1 MLRSAMHEARR
12 SKHGHGVR
20 CTRNKARET
29 RYSRFDIS
37 ISNLELLI
45 SSHGLRAS
53 NLAPRIKGEEEMR
66 QVKLGLWGPVVS
78 EVCFGSLAISPLQG
92 RVTEAEGASVLAYAL
107 DQGVNWIDT
116 AEIYDNYAQIA
127 VALKGHP
134 DVRIIS
140 KAYSVTAVEM
150 RQSLE
155 KARTAL
161 NRETLDFFLLHEQ
174 ESALTLKG
182 HSEAWEE
189 LLRAKERGIVR
200 WIGISTHAVAGV
212 RAGALQP
219 GLDVIHPILNYQG
232 LGIIDGNLPDMLEAI
247 SFASGLG
254 IGIYAM
260 KIFGGGH
267 LAHDPE
273 KAVDFVR
280 RVPSVQAMALGMS
293 SREEVDY
300 NLLLLSGQ
308 DIPTSLRD
316 KVRHRERKLYV
327 ADWCQGCG
335 RCLEA
340 CPQGALQLSE
350 MVAVVDTE
358 ACVLCGYC
366 GRACPHFCLKI
377 V

>member
-1 MLRSAMHEARR
+1 
-12 SKHGHGVR
+12 
-20 CTRNKARET
+20 
-29 RYSRFDIS
+29 
-37 ISNLELLI
+37 
-45 SSHGLRAS
+45 
-53 NLAPRIKGEEEMR
+53 
-66 QVKLGLWGPVVS
+66 
-78 EVCFGSLAISPLQG
+78 
-92 RVTEAEGASVLAYAL
+92 VTEAEGASVLRYAL
-107 DQGVNWIDT
+107 EQGVNWIDT
-116 AEIYDNYAQIA
+116 AEIYDNYSQIA
-127 VALKGHP
+127 EAIKGYP
-134 DVRIIS
+134 NVRIVS
-140 KAYSVTAVEM
+140 KAYSVTAMEM

-161 NRETLDFFLLHEQ
+161 NRDTLDFFLLHEQ

-189 LLRAKERGIVR
+189 LRRAKERGIVR

-219 GLDVIHPILNYQG
+219 GLDMIHPILNYQG
-232 LGIIDGNLPDMLEAI
+232 LGIIDGTLPDMLEAI
-247 SFASGLG
+247 SFAAELG

-267 LAHDPE
+267 LTHDPQ

-280 RVPSVQAMALGMS
+280 NIRGVQAMALGMS

-300 NLLLLSGQ
+300 NLLLLAGKE
-308 DIPTSLRD
+308 IPAALRD
-316 KVRHRERKLYV
+316 KVRHRQRKLYI

-340 CPQGALQLSE
+340 CPQGALQLSDG
-350 MVAVVDTE
+350 VAVVDAE
-358 ACVLCGYC
+358 KCVLCGYC
-366 GRACPHFCLKI
+366 GRVCPHFCLKI

>member
-1 MLRSAMHEARR
+1 
-12 SKHGHGVR
+12 V
-20 CTRNKARET
+20 
-29 RYSRFDIS
+29 Y
-37 ISNLELLI
+37 
-45 SSHGLRAS
+45 RAINRTS
-53 NLAPRIKGEEEMR
+53 LVPRTKGDYEMR

-92 RVTEAEGASVLAYAL
+92 RVTEEEGAAVLEYAL
-107 DQGVNWIDT
+107 QQGVNWIDT

-127 VALKGHP
+127 AATKNHP
-134 DVRIIS
+134 SVRIIS
-140 KAYSVTAVEM
+140 KAYSVTALEM

-182 HSEAWEE
+182 HWEAWEE
-189 LLRAKERGIVR
+189 LRRAKERGIVR

-232 LGIIDGNLPDMLEAI
+232 LGIIDGTLHDMLEAI
-247 SFASGLG
+247 SFASELG

-267 LAHDPE
+267 LTQYPE

-280 RVPSVQAMALGMS
+280 SVPGVQAMALGMS
-293 SREEVDY
+293 SRDEVDY

-308 DIPTSLRD
+308 AIPTSLRD
-316 KVRHRERKLYV
+316 KVKHRVRKLYI

-335 RCLEA
+335 RCLDA
-340 CPQGALQLSE
+340 CPQGALRLNE
-350 MVAVVDTE
+350 TVAMVDPE

-366 GRACPHFCLKI
+366 GRVCPHFCLKI

>member
-1 MLRSAMHEARR
+1 MQQ
-12 SKHGHGVR
+12 
-20 CTRNKARET
+20 
-29 RYSRFDIS
+29 I
-37 ISNLELLI
+37 
-45 SSHGLRAS
+45 
-53 NLAPRIKGEEEMR
+53 
-66 QVKLGLWGPVVS
+66 KLGLWGPAVS

-92 RVTEAEGASVLAYAL
+92 RVTGAEGTLVLRYAL
-107 DQGVNWIDT
+107 EQGVNWIDT

-127 VALKGHP
+127 EAIRDHP
-134 DVRIIS
+134 DVRIVS
-140 KAYSVTAVEM
+140 KAYSVTALEM

-189 LLRAKERGIVR
+189 LRRAKEKGIVR

-232 LGIIDGNLPDMLEAI
+232 LGIIDGTLRDMLDAI
-247 SFASGLG
+247 SFAAELG

-260 KIFGGGH
+260 KVFGGGH
-267 LAHDPE
+267 LAHDPA
-273 KAVDFVR
+273 KAVGFVR
-280 RVPSVQAMALGMS
+280 SVSGVQAMALGMS

-300 NLLLLSGQ
+300 NLLLLSGK

-316 KVRHRERKLYV
+316 KVRHRDRKLYI

-340 CPQGALQLSE
+340 CPQGALDIVGK
-350 MVAVVDTE
+350 MAVVNAG

-366 GRACPHFCLKI
+366 GRVCPHFCLKI

>member
-1 MLRSAMHEARR
+1 
-12 SKHGHGVR
+12 
-20 CTRNKARET
+20 
-29 RYSRFDIS
+29 
-37 ISNLELLI
+37 
-45 SSHGLRAS
+45 
-53 NLAPRIKGEEEMR
+53 MR
-66 QVKLGLWGPVVS
+66 QVKLGLWGPSVS

-92 RVTEAEGASVLAYAL
+92 RVTEGEGASVLRYAL
-107 DQGVNWIDT
+107 EQGVNWIDT
-116 AEIYDNYAQIA
+116 AEIYDNYSQIA
-127 VALKGHP
+127 EAIKGHE

-140 KAYSVTAVEM
+140 KSYSVTAAEM

-161 NRETLDFFLLHEQ
+161 NRDTLDFFLLHEQ

-182 HSEAWEE
+182 HSSAWEE
-189 LLRAKERGIVR
+189 LLRAKEKGIVR

-219 GLDVIHPILNYQG
+219 GLDVIHPILNYEG
-232 LGIIDGNLPDMLEAI
+232 LGIIDGTLPEMLEAI
-247 SFASGLG
+247 AFAAELG

-260 KIFGGGH
+260 KVFGGGH

-273 KAVDFVR
+273 KAVDFVQNI
-280 RVPSVQAMALGMS
+280 SGVQAMALGMS

-300 NLLLLSGQ
+300 NLRLLSGKE
-308 DIPTSLRD
+308 ISSSLRD
-316 KVRHRERKLYV
+316 KVRHRERKLYI

-340 CPQGALQLSE
+340 CPQGALELKA
-350 MVAVVDTE
+350 MVAVVE
-358 ACVLCGYC
+358 AKKCVLCGYC
-366 GRACPHFCLKI
+366 GRVCPHFCLKI

>member
-1 MLRSAMHEARR
+1 
-12 SKHGHGVR
+12 
-20 CTRNKARET
+20 
-29 RYSRFDIS
+29 
-37 ISNLELLI
+37 
-45 SSHGLRAS
+45 
-53 NLAPRIKGEEEMR
+53 MR

-92 RVTEAEGASVLAYAL
+92 RVTEEEGASVLEYAL
-107 DQGVNWIDT
+107 EQGVNWIDT
-116 AEIYDNYAQIA
+116 AEIYDNYAQLA
-127 VALKGHP
+127 AATKAYPEVQ
-134 DVRIIS
+134 IIS
-140 KAYSVTAVEM
+140 KAYSVTALEM

-189 LLRAKERGIVR
+189 LRRAKEKGIVR

-232 LGIIDGNLPDMLEAI
+232 LGIIDGNLQEMLEAI
-247 SFASGLG
+247 SFAAEIGV
-254 IGIYAM
+254 GIYAM

-267 LAHDPE
+267 LTHDPG

-280 RVPSVQAMALGMS
+280 SVQGVQAMALGMS

-300 NLLLLSGQ
+300 NLLLLSGK
-308 DIPTSLRD
+308 DIPPTLRD

-340 CPQGALQLSE
+340 CPQGALHLRGNL
-350 MVAVVDTE
+350 VAVDPE
-358 ACVLCGYC
+358 ACILCGYC
-366 GRACPHFCLKI
+366 GRVCPHFCLKI